1 MAKKIINVVY
11 KVDDRELNRAKTSI
25 QGVEKETKDAEKEM
39 LKLDKTIHKTG
50 NDASKSFGNFNSVLK
65 KISFAALG
73 AAAFALGKHIFN
85 LGVKQEQL
93 NIAFNTFLGSAA
105 KGKKLLQE
113 LTKFSIVTPF
123 SPDQVNNAAK
133 ALLAFGVKGDE
144 VIPTLKMLGDVSAG
158 TGKDL
163 AEMAV
168 IFGQIRSTGRLMGQ
182 DLLQLIN
189 AGFNPL
195 QVISEK
201 TGRSMRDLKDDMEK
215 GKISFEQVSDAFK
228 TATSEGG
235 LFFNLMEKQSQSIG
249 GVVSTIGGNIEEGF
263 KNIFAAQSG
272 PIKEFVDLLQLVSE
286 AFLDVSKSQQQ
297 LNDEKETAIQDDI
310 IKAYELR
317 AKATGNAAEAEKF
330 IIEQI
335 KEKRAELAKE
345 LKEQAALAK
354 QELSAQDQKSGLA
367 ELREKERKQARD
379 KVIALGEERRMFERS
394 IPALQ
399 EYILKQE
406 QSTKGNKDE
415 AAAIKLTAAQLAAQ
429 ARERQ
434 KALDAINKQL
444 GFKTGAERFKENQAN
459 DEKEAKR
466 QSDATSREIEQ
477 DERRAE
483 LKKNNDADMEA
494 ERVRIAEEAADERI
508 AIAEEEEARK
518 QAAIDR
524 TFQLII
530 QTAAQALEN
539 TLMAREI
546 DTQSIAE
553 KYERE
558 LELAGDND
566 KAKEQIEKE
575 RDLKLAQAEK
585 RNKEIQKKNAR
596 TKIAIDTAIAV
607 IKTMSEFG
615 YPAGLIPAALMVA
628 LGALQI
634 NKVNKFKKGKVGING
649 PGTGTSDSIPAMISN
664 GESVITAEATS
675 RSRKLLQAINERKI
689 DDRVM
694 RGATKDNTT
703 KVQVFDDSRILAE
716 LKKGH
721 TEYEQHGY
729 TLMKS
734 ATTGRGFKRIIKA
747 KVQGY

>member
-11 KVDDRELNRAKTSI
+11 KVDDKELNKAKTSI
-25 QGVEKETKDAEKEM
+25 QGVEKETKDAEREM
-39 LKLDKTIHKTG
+39 LKLDKSIKKTG
-50 NDASKSFGNFNSVLK
+50 DDASKSFGNFNKVLGA
-65 KISFAALG
+65 ISFAAVG
-73 AAAFALGKHIFN
+73 AAVFALGKRIFD

-123 SPDQVNNAAK
+123 SPDQVNAAAK

-163 AEMAV
+163 AEMSV

-195 QVISEK
+195 QIISEK
-201 TGRSMRDLKDDMEK
+201 TGKSMRQLKKDMED
-215 GKISFEQVSDAFK
+215 GKISFEQVAGAFK

-249 GVVSTIGGNIEEGF
+249 GVMSTIGGNIEEGF

-286 AFLDVSKSQQQ
+286 AFLDVSKSQAQ

-317 AKATGNAAEAEKF
+317 AKATKNAAESEQF
-330 IIEQI
+330 IIDKI
-335 KEKRAELAKE
+335 KEKRSELAKE
-345 LKEQAALAK
+345 LKEQAAIAK
-354 QELSAQDQKSGLA
+354 AEISAQDQKSGLT
-367 ELREKERKQARD
+367 ELRQKEKDAARD
-379 KVIALGEERRMFERS
+379 NVIALGEERRMYERA

-399 EYILKQE
+399 EFITKQGLATTATTTDTTE
-406 QSTKGNKDE
+406 TKKSAKELRDR
-415 AAAIKLTAAQLAAQ
+415 A
-429 ARERQ
+429 
-434 KALDAINKQL
+434 KALEAINKQL
-444 GFKTGAERFKENQAN
+444 GIKTAVQRV
-459 DEKEAKR
+459 DEKETKADEKAKAE
-466 QSDATSREIEQ
+466 SEAIDREIEQ
-477 DERRAE
+477 NERRDKLLLA
-483 LKKNNDADMEA
+483 NDADMEA
-494 ERVRIAEEAADERI
+494 ERTRIAEEAAEERI
-508 AIAEEEEARK
+508 ANAEEEEARK
-518 QAAIDR
+518 QAAIKR
-524 TFQLII
+524 TFDIAI
-530 QTAAQALEN
+530 QAATLALEN
-539 TLMAREI
+539 ALMTREI
-546 DTQSIAE
+546 DTQSISE

-566 KAKEQIEKE
+566 RAKEEIERE
-575 RDLKLAQAEK
+575 RDIKLRAAER
-585 RNKEIQKKNAR
+585 RNKEIQKRNAR

-607 IKTMSEFG
+607 VKTMAEFG
-615 YPAGLIPAALMVA
+615 YPAGLIPAALMIA

-634 NKVNKFKKGKVGING
+634 NKVNKYRKGKVGIDG
-649 PGTGTSDSIPAMISN
+649 PGTGTSDSIPAMISR

-675 RSRKLLQAINERKI
+675 RSRNLLEAINERKI
-689 DDRVM
+689 DDRVLK
-694 RGATKDNTT
+694 GASDGGGRQAT
-703 KVQVFDDSRILAE
+703 VFDDTRIVNAIE
-716 LKKGH
+716 KTKV
-721 TEYEQHGY
+721 EYEQHGY
-729 TLMKS
+729 TLMKAVKS
-734 ATTGRGFKRIIKA
+734 GKNFTRIMRT